1 MAEALRLDILI
12 DEDGRAQ
19 AALIEL
25 YRQFRAAG
33 DSAIEAAEKVE
44 KFEKSYKDTA
54 AKKEAARA
62 LDGVVKSTRQAGEA
76 ADTASAKTARFGGV
90 IDELKSAA
98 LRYAAPAAMGAAI
111 LKTIEWAD
119 SIGDAA
125 ERTRLTT
132 TQVQQLSKM
141 AEKNGSSFQQMA
153 GLIQVAEQRLAS
165 HNSKAEEAVKL
176 MGMAP
181 EKLLALN
188 PLERLRA
195 IAKGLADIEDPAKR
209 SALEVDILGRSS
221 DEASVALNKL
231 AEGADEAETALGSD
245 FIEAGNKAQDVLDK
259 IKTAAMDAV
268 RSIVLVGPA
277 IVLQAKQLDEARKI
291 GKLGPVGTQAPGVNQ
306 QIGAGALSDLI
317 GQRISAE
324 QNALANPTM
333 PSSPNFRSWLGF
345 PSPLGVPGSPMNGA
359 AGQSWGFLNRTTPA
373 GRASGGAKVLPFST
387 RTSYL
392 GSAAATIFALKNTPG
407 SFSAG
412 SLPFRSSP
420 GLLESSGSPLDFMNG
435 MQLPGGVS
443 MNAPGGGG
451 GLGGWLKNNKARVGI
466 GLGTMAAGYL
476 GSRIGGKAGGALSG
490 AAQGAQMGMM
500 FGPWGAAVGG
510 VIGGVAGWIGAG
522 KKAKNAKNAE
532 TSQVF
537 EQFSS
542 KEFIDLQKQADRLGI
557 SLQKALT
564 SKTMKDFT
572 AATEEAAKKVKEL
585 VDLEDQIASLKEQ
598 SVVTFDQMNSIVS
611 EFGLDVSKIGPA
623 FQQALTDKEAQR
635 IIDAMAVMEK
645 GGADMNG
652 VLDGM
657 ADEINGVVLDS
668 IKFGTTIPK
677 NMQPWIQ
684 KLIEA
689 GKLTDENGTKITDMS
704 GLKFGDEMKSELDK
718 VATKL
723 GELIDKLKELTDK
736 FRGAT
741 GAATDLSNVNYPDPG
756 GSGSGDSGGSGPG
769 VWRGGVVGDKG
780 NILYFKR
787 GGFVPHG
794 TDTVPA
800 MLTPGEMVLA
810 RDQVKAMT
818 KRGAGRSITVNM
830 NIAGYLDSPKVQ
842 RELARVVQDAIDGD
856 VRSVRVG

>member
-19 AALIEL
+19 AALNEL

-33 DSAIEAAEKVE
+33 DSAVEAAEKVE
-44 KFEKSYKDTA
+44 KFEKSYKDTS

-62 LDGVVKSTRQAGEA
+62 LDEVTRSSRNAGNAATTAKGQTDQFSSALGDLKSTAI
-76 ADTASAKTARFGGV
+76 S
-90 IDELKSAA
+90 
-98 LRYAAPAAMGAAI
+98 YAAPAAIGAAI

-119 SIGDAA
+119 HISDAA
-125 ERTRLTT
+125 ERTKLTT

-153 GLIQVAEQRLAS
+153 GMIQTVEQRLAS
-165 HNSKAEEAVKL
+165 HNKKAEEAVKL
-176 MGMAP
+176 LGMSS
-181 EKLLALN
+181 EKLLELD

-195 IAKGLADIEDPAKR
+195 VAKALADLEDPAQR
-209 SALEVDILGRSS
+209 SAAEVAILGRSS
-221 DEASVALNKL
+221 DEASVALNNL
-231 AEGADEAETALGSD
+231 ASGADKAENALGPG
-245 FIEAGNKAQDVLDK
+245 FVQTGNEMMDVLDK
-259 IKTAAMDAV
+259 IKDKA
-268 RSIVLVGPA
+268 
-277 IVLQAKQLDEARKI
+277 LD
-291 GKLGPVGTQAPGVNQ
+291 
-306 QIGAGALSDLI
+306 
-317 GQRISAE
+317 
-324 QNALANPTM
+324 
-333 PSSPNFRSWLGF
+333 
-345 PSPLGVPGSPMNGA
+345 
-359 AGQSWGFLNRTTPA
+359 A
-373 GRASGGAKVLPFST
+373 GRALVLLAFSS
-387 RTSYL
+387 RSYL
-392 GSAAATIFALKNTPG
+392 PGRQFDQGGDMPTAPVSGSTNADG
-407 SFSAG
+407 SFSKGGLWKPAP
-412 SLPFRSSP
+412 SPFETP
-420 GLLESSGSPLDFMNG
+420 GDPMGF
-435 MQLPGGVS
+435 GGVGGNS
-443 MNAPGGGG
+443 MRYIEETLKIKPEKESALKKKEAAALAAWFTAQRLKRDKMYGSFATPAPTLDSWKIPQADFGLTNEMTASRLGIGFDHDSVMVPFTPGVKTYSEIQKLNGGSG
-451 GLGGWLKNNKARVGI
+451 GLKDYLKNNKAAIGI
-466 GLGTMAAGYL
+466 GVGTMAARYL
-476 GSRIGGKAGGALSG
+476 GGKLGGKAGGALSG

-510 VIGGVAGWIGAG
+510 VVGGVAGWIGAG
-522 KKAKNAKNAE
+522 KAAKNAKNAE

-598 SVVTFDQMNSIVS
+598 STVTFDKMNDIVN

-623 FQQALTDKEAQR
+623 FQQALTDKDSKR
-635 IIDAMAVMEK
+635 IIDAMAVMER
-645 GGADMNG
+645 GGADMSG

-668 IKFGTTIPK
+668 IKFGTTIPE
-677 NMQPWIQ
+677 NMKPWIEE
-684 KLIEA
+684 LIKS
-689 GKLTDENGTKITDMS
+689 GKLVDENGEKITDVS
-704 GLKFGDEMKSELDK
+704 KLKFGAAMESEMSKVVKKLD
-718 VATKL
+718 
-723 GELIDKLKELTDK
+723 ELIEKLAELTK
-736 FRGAT
+736 GFQGAT
-741 GAATDLSNVNYPDPG
+741 GAANDLSNVNYPDPG
-756 GSGSGDSGGSGPG
+756 GAGGSGSDPGGAGAG
-769 VWRGGVVGDKG
+769 VWRGGVVGKD

-800 MLTPGEMVLA
+800 MLTPGEMVIA

-842 RELARVVQDAIDGD
+842 RELARVVQDAIDSD

>member
-12 DEDGRAQ
+12 DESGQAQ

-44 KFEKSYKDTA
+44 KFEKSYKNTA
-54 AKKEAARA
+54 AKREAARA
-62 LDGVVKSTRQAGEA
+62 LDEVTRSTRTAGDA
-76 ADTASAKTARFGGV
+76 ATTAKGKTDALGGAFS
-90 IDELKSAA
+90 DLKGAVLS
-98 LRYAAPAAMGAAI
+98 YAAPAAIGAAI

-119 SIGDAA
+119 SISDAA
-125 ERTRLTT
+125 ERTKLTT

-153 GLIQVAEQRLAS
+153 GLIQIAEQRLAS
-165 HNSKAEEAVKL
+165 HNAKAEEAVKL
-176 MGMAP
+176 LGMAP
-181 EKLLALN
+181 EKLLAMD

-195 IAKGLADIEDPAKR
+195 IAKGLADLEDPARR

-231 AEGADEAETALGSD
+231 AAGADKAEDALGPG
-245 FIEAGNKAQDVLDK
+245 FVQTGNEMMDVLDK
-259 IKTAAMDAV
+259 IKDKA
-268 RSIVLVGPA
+268 
-277 IVLQAKQLDEARKI
+277 LD
-291 GKLGPVGTQAPGVNQ
+291 
-306 QIGAGALSDLI
+306 
-317 GQRISAE
+317 
-324 QNALANPTM
+324 
-333 PSSPNFRSWLGF
+333 
-345 PSPLGVPGSPMNGA
+345 
-359 AGQSWGFLNRTTPA
+359 A
-373 GRASGGAKVLPFST
+373 GRALVLLAFSSRSYLPGRQFDQGGDMPDLPASPGGGFGMPSPAPSGGNPFAPGGVGGNSMGFVEKMLGIKPGSTSKTSAGKVLPFNT
-387 RTSYL
+387 RTSFL
-392 GSAAATIFALKNTPG
+392 GSAAATIFSLKNTPG

-412 SLPFRSSP
+412 SLPFSSSP
-420 GLLESSGSPLDFMNG
+420 GLLESGGSPLDFMNG
-435 MQLPGGVS
+435 MQLMGGAS
-443 MNAPGGGG
+443 MNAPGTPGGG
-451 GLGGWLKNNKARVGI
+451 VGGWFKDNKGKIAGVAGTLAAKYLGGKL
-466 GLGTMAAGYL
+466 
-476 GSRIGGKAGGALSG
+476 GGKAGGAMSG

-510 VIGGVAGWIGAG
+510 VVGGVAGWIGAG
-522 KKAKNAKNAE
+522 KAAKNAKNAE

-585 VDLEDQIASLKEQ
+585 VDLEDQIASLKDQ
-598 SVVTFDQMNSIVS
+598 ATVTFDKMNDIVN
-611 EFGLDVSKIGPA
+611 EFGLDVGKIGPA
-623 FQQALTDKEAQR
+623 FQQAMTDKDAKR

-645 GGADMNG
+645 GGADMGG

-657 ADEINGVVLDS
+657 SDEISKVVGDS
-668 IKFGTTIPK
+668 IKFGTTIPE
-677 NMQPWIQ
+677 NMKPWIEE
-684 KLIEA
+684 LIKS
-689 GKLTDENGTKITDMS
+689 GKLVDENGEKITDVS
-704 GLKFGDEMKSELDK
+704 KLKFGAAMESEMSKVVKKLD
-718 VATKL
+718 
-723 GELIDKLKELTDK
+723 ELISKLEELTKKYKD
-736 FRGAT
+736 AT
-741 GAATDLSNVNYPDPG
+741 GAAGDLSNVPPPNIP
-756 GSGSGDSGGSGPG
+756 SGGSNPSGNNESG
-769 VWRGGVVGDKG
+769 GMFRGGLVGEKG
-780 NILYFKR
+780 NILYFNR

-818 KRGAGRSITVNM
+818 KRGAGRNVNITM

-842 RELARVVQDAIDGD
+842 RDLARVVQDAIDSD
-856 VRSVRVG
+856 VRAVRVG